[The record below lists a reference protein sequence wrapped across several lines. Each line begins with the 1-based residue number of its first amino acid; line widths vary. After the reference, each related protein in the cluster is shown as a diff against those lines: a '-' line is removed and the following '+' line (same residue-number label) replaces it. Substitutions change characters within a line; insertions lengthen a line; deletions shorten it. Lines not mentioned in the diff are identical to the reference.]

1 MIPKGGPQ
9 GLCWGPRGV
18 SPSPA
23 ACLCLQ
29 GLCQHLQGLCQFP
42 KHCARPWGAV
52 CWCPQGG
59 ANVHRGCH
67 EVLPGSFPRAVPG
80 PQQGAGVPGLRCV
93 PMVSP
98 VLTPGGAA
106 VCQGP
111 QSCARSWARLAW
123 GRDSTEESRHSG
135 GTKPPSGGPR
145 CCQGTGGTIRDQ
157 QPEGAMCASGRLGG
171 RQLGFKLHGGGEG
184 DGDNRRAWPRAGG

>member
-1 MIPKGGPQ
+1 MAGSQRCDSILESHARIPKGGPQ
-9 GLCWGPRGV
+9 GLYWGPRGV

-29 GLCQHLQGLCQFP
+29 RLCQHLQGLCQFP

-59 ANVHRGCH
+59 ANVPRGCH
-67 EVLPGSFPRAVPG
+67 GSVARQSASFSRAVPG

-93 PMVSP
+93 AVVSP
-98 VLTPGGAA
+98 VLTPRCAA

-111 QSCARSWARLAW
+111 QGCARSWARLAW
-123 GRDSTEESRHSG
+123 DRDSKGESRHSE
-135 GTKPPSGGPR
+135 GTKPPSGGL
-145 CCQGTGGTIRDQ
+145 
-157 QPEGAMCASGRLGG
+157 EVLSGDSR
-171 RQLGFKLHGGGEG
+171 H
-184 DGDNRRAWPRAGG
+184 